1 MSEPPELRS
10 IAPAELGAA
19 RGYSHGVL
27 APAGGRILFVA
38 GQIGGD
44 AAGRVVSGDFT
55 AQFEQALRNV
65 VAVVR
70 AAGGEPRQLARLTI
84 YVTDRSEYSAQL
96 AAVGEAYRRVVGRH
110 YPAMA
115 LVEVRG
121 LLDPEAKVEIEATAV
136 LG

>member
-1 MSEPPELRS
+1 VTEPPGLRPIAPPELA
-10 IAPAELGAA
+10 AP

-27 APAGGRILFVA
+27 APAGGQLLFVA

-44 AAGRVVSGDFT
+44 AAGRVVSPDFT

-70 AAGGEPRQLARLTI
+70 AAGGEPGQLARLTI
-84 YVTDRSEYSAQL
+84 YVTDRNEYSAALQ
-96 AAVGEAYRRVVGRH
+96 AVGEAYRRVVGRH

-115 LVEVRG
+115 LLEVRG
-121 LLDPEAKVEIEATAV
+121 LVEPAAKVEIEATAV
-136 LG
+136 LI

>member
-1 MSEPPELRS
+1 MSEPPGLRA
-10 IAPAELGAA
+10 IAPAGLPAP
-19 RGYSHGVL
+19 RGYSHGML
-27 APAGGRILFVA
+27 APAGGRLLFVA

-70 AAGGEPRQLARLTI
+70 AAGGEPQQLARLTI
-84 YVTDRSEYSAQL
+84 YVTDRGEYSAAL
-96 AAVGEAYRRVVGRH
+96 ESVGEAYRRVVGRH

-115 LVEVRG
+115 LVEVRA
-121 LLDPEAKVEIEATAV
+121 LVEPAAKVEIEATAV
-136 LG
+136 L